1 MRCAAPAVVMRRVV
15 VEDVG
20 GGHWPLRLLRAAIQ
34 GEASGDPWVIA
45 KRRET
50 RAGALPGR
58 MKAPAMLPRCVAP
71 TFGLRAKFVLKLKL
85 RRASAQALPCRHAC
99 TPTHERPR
107 MHALHTRM
115 HESTQACRNPVSCKY
130 ACLR

>member
-1 MRCAAPAVVMRRVV
+1 V

-20 GGHWPLRLLRAAIQ
+20 GGLWPLRLLQGAIQ
-34 GEASGDPWVIA
+34 GEASGDTWVIA

-58 MKAPAMLPRCVAP
+58 MKAPAMLPRCVGP

-85 RRASAQALPCRHAC
+85 APRVRSCPALQTRMHAHAC
-99 TPTHERPR
+99 TPCIHACTKGRKHVAILCHVN
-107 MHALHTRM
+107 MHARA
-115 HESTQACRNPVSCKY
+115 ERA
-130 ACLR
+130 

>member
-1 MRCAAPAVVMRRVV
+1 MRRVV
-15 VEDVG
+15 LEDVD

-58 MKAPAMLPRCVAP
+58 MKAPAMLPRCVGP
-71 TFGLRAKFVLKLKL
+71 TFGRSKIVLKLKL
-85 RRASAQALPCRHAC
+85 RHA
-99 TPTHERPR
+99 PAHARMQKHVAIPFHAN
-107 MHALHTRM
+107 MHARA
-115 HESTQACRNPVSCKY
+115 ERA
-130 ACLR
+130 